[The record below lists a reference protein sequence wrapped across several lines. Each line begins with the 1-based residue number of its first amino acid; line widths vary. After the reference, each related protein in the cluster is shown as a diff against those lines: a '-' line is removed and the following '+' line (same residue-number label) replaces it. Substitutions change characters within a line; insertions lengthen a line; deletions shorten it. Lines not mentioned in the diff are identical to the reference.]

1 MAKRANKSRAGFS
14 LVEVLVTI
22 AIMGLMLTAVTQMLT
37 SVRFARDIVHN
48 EQEEYLAG
56 PAILDQLER
65 DIQGIYVTGLPL
77 LDHLKVDDRVVGG
90 MDADRID
97 FACTTDSLI
106 WQDLGDRRVRADVN
120 EVGYC
125 LRGNPNDNDFLEI
138 YRREGFGIDA
148 DPHDDG
154 VYIFMHDRV
163 RAFNIEV
170 FTENGPEDMLDPL
183 EEWGQDES
191 DPDLHGLPAFLRVTL
206 EIELEPRLLR
216 ETMLL
221 SKQLKTYV
229 RVINLPPSLR
239 FANEGDVP
247 RLSIPTGTS
256 GAGDSDEVGPD
267 AEGGGGG
274 IAGGG
279 GGGRGDNDRGDNTGS
294 RGGDVIEGERTDGN
308 GGGG

>member
-1 MAKRANKSRAGFS
+1 MGPARVEAAVADPRNTNRSGFS

-65 DIQGIYVTGLPL
+65 DLQAIYVTNL
-77 LDHLKVDDRVVGG
+77 LLADHLKIEDKVVGG
-90 MDADRID
+90 MDADRLD
-97 FACTTDSLI
+97 FVCTTDNLV
-106 WQDLGDRRVRADVN
+106 WQNLGDRQVRADVN

-125 LRGNPNDNDFLEI
+125 LRSNPRDNDFLEI
-138 YRREGFGIDA
+138 YRREGFGVDT
-148 DPHDDG
+148 DPHTDG

-170 FTENGPEDMLDPL
+170 FSENGPEDMLDPL

-191 DPDLHGLPAFLRVTL
+191 DPDLQGLPAFLRVTL

-229 RVINLPPSLR
+229 RVINLPQALR
-239 FANEGDVP
+239 FGSEGEIP
-247 RLSIPTGTS
+247 RLMIPTG
-256 GAGDSDEVGPD
+256 AGVGGGDQEAGPD
-267 AEGGGGG
+267 AGTGGGG
-274 IAGGG
+274 AGGG
-279 GGGRGDNDRGDNTGS
+279 GQGNGGNTGGRGDDI
-294 RGGDVIEGERTDGN
+294 IEGEKIDG
-308 GGGG
+308 G